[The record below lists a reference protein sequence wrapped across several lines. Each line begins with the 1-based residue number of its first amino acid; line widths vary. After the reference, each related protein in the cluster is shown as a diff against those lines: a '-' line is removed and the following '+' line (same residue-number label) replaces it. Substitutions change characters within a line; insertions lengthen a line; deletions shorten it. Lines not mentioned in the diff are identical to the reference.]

1 MSQTLELTHND
12 ARVEVEYSYTGYRCG
27 RVGHIDNWL
36 PDELPELEIIQV
48 TYKGV
53 DVSPLFSL
61 DDWADL
67 EEKVYAIVEKDQDDF
82 D

>member
-1 MSQTLELTHND
+1 MSQTLKLVHND
-12 ARVEVEYSYTGYRCG
+12 AVIEVEYSYTGYRCG